1 MEIYVFMG
9 YFLSMSTRKIMKT
22 KYNFFFICV
31 FLLLQNCK
39 RDEPILVQSWGN
51 MSVEFN
57 QDKGYFRNQIFAS
70 ISTPCDDPLILINMA
85 RTDKTNYPYPTDNFI
100 FYYLPTRKGVYRLT
114 NYKKQPECKDVPNIT
129 DAIALYSREEGDAT
143 IQIYKILDS
152 PKENNYLQIDEY
164 NKDTKEIK
172 GRFQV
177 VFVVDSPRKLRGNY
191 DPDTIRL
198 TNGIFHTKI
207 LD

>member
-1 MEIYVFMG
+1 MKIPCKYSII
-9 YFLSMSTRKIMKT
+9 FL
-22 KYNFFFICV
+22 
-31 FLLLQNCK
+31 FLLFNSCK
-39 RDEPILVQSWGN
+39 RDEPILVKSWGN

-57 QDKGYFRNQIFAS
+57 QDRGYFRNQIFAIIGTS
-70 ISTPCDDPLILINMA
+70 CNDPLILIDMA

-100 FYYLPTRKGVYRLT
+100 FYNLPARKGVYRFKT
-114 NYKKQPECKDVPNIT
+114 YSKQPECRDVPYIT
-129 DAIALYSREEGDAT
+129 EVSAIYSREEGDVT
-143 IQIYKILDS
+143 IQSYKILDS
-152 PKENNYLQIDEY
+152 PKENNYLQIDDY

-177 VFVVDSPRKLRGNY
+177 VFIVDSPRKLRGNY

-198 TNGIFHTKI
+198 TNGVFHTKI